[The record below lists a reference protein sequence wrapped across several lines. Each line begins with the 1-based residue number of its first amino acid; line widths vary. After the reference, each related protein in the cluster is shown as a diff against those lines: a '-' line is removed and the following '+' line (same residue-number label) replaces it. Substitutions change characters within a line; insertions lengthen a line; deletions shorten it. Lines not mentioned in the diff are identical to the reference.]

1 MIYELPK
8 YDSVEYVQN
17 LLLMIPAIDET
28 QTISDEDITSQSS
41 KEIIS
46 IVLEYARIS
55 SKFQHSQRED
65 RLVDDILK
73 MAESNNLLEFWL
85 SEIDHI
91 LSHHQ
96 GFSDEDARE
105 SYKDQHAAL
114 CEYISQP
121 SLSYIPQEYQLEVK
135 LEQGLLSKL
144 SPAQAAKNGITKIL
158 LKNHNH
164 CNKNH

>member
-1 MIYELPK
+1 MTYEVQE

-17 LLLMIPAIDET
+17 LLSMIPAIDET
-28 QTISDEDITSQSS
+28 QTISGKDITSQSS

-55 SKFQHSQRED
+55 SNFQHSQRED
-65 RLVDDILK
+65 CLVDDILK
-73 MAESNNLLEFWL
+73 MAESNNILEFWL
-85 SEIDHI
+85 SEVDHI

-105 SYKDQHAAL
+105 SYKDQYAVL

-121 SLSYIPQEYQLEVK
+121 SLNYIPQDCQLEVK
-135 LEQGLLSKL
+135 LEQDLLSKV
-144 SPAQAAKNGITKIL
+144 SPAQEAKNCIAKIL